1 VIAYQL
7 ENIMAEKKMGP
18 TEMQAEVARLHAAGK
33 LPQLHEVLGAV
44 ADTRKKYAPKI
55 LDARHKG
62 EDDASNS

>member
-1 VIAYQL
+1 MVAYQL

-18 TEMQAEVARLHAAGK
+18 TEMQAEVERLHAAGK

-44 ADTRKKYAPKI
+44 ADSRKKFSQKI